1 MGNPRSPLGF
11 VDSLVAGKQFLLPLR
26 AEPVEAGGKVVMD
39 EHVLRAGDAHAG
51 GLDAAAIVVV
61 LEEPDA
67 ERLVQRPD
75 PLVGGSR
82 HGHAEA
88 ADRRDV
94 AEDAGMLARMP
105 RPGLLHLPH
114 GRILALD
121 ARLVP
126 DVVGPW
132 HEGAQAGGA
141 PEG

>member
-1 MGNPRSPLGF
+1 
-11 VDSLVAGKQFLLPLR
+11 
-26 AEPVEAGGKVVMD
+26 MD

-82 HGHAEA
+82 HGHAEE

-94 AEDAGMLARMP
+94 EEGAGMLARMP
-105 RPGLLHLPH
+105 RR
-114 GRILALD
+114 GR
-121 ARLVP
+121 RS
-126 DVVGPW
+126 
-132 HEGAQAGGA
+132 EERRAGKGWVRTCRSRWSTSKQKKKQ
-141 PEG
+141 

>member
-1 MGNPRSPLGF
+1 MTRLPPRSTRPATLCPYTTLFLSVGMGNPRSPLGF
-11 VDSLVAGKQFLLPLR
+11 VYSLVAGKQFLLPLR

-82 HGHAEA
+82 HGHEI
-88 ADRRDV
+88 
-94 AEDAGMLARMP
+94 
-105 RPGLLHLPH
+105 
-114 GRILALD
+114 GRAH
-121 ARLVP
+121 V
-126 DVVGPW
+126 
-132 HEGAQAGGA
+132 
-141 PEG
+141 

>member
-61 LEEPDA
+61 LAEPAA

-75 PLVGGSR
+75 TSEERRVRDDGVSKGWSR
-82 HGHAEA
+82 W
-88 ADRRDV
+88 
-94 AEDAGMLARMP
+94 
-105 RPGLLHLPH
+105 
-114 GRILALD
+114 
-121 ARLVP
+121 VP
-126 DVVGPW
+126 VP
-132 HEGAQAGGA
+132 
-141 PEG
+141 

>member
-1 MGNPRSPLGF
+1 
-11 VDSLVAGKQFLLPLR
+11 
-26 AEPVEAGGKVVMD
+26 MD

-82 HGHAEA
+82 HGHEEE

-94 AEDAGMLARMP
+94 EEDAGMLARMP
-105 RPGLLHLPH
+105 RRGLLHLPH
-114 GRILALD
+114 VRILDLD
-121 ARLVP
+121 ARLKSDKHTSALPSIMSNTYAVFCCTKKT
-126 DVVGPW
+126 
-132 HEGAQAGGA
+132 Q
-141 PEG
+141 